1 MLIDE
6 LIEVVEKK
14 RKCEIDKADCNKDC
28 FTCDCALTVKQV
40 KEMYADI
47 QMRLKHEKWMQDKM
61 QDWDEEDGNGCC
73 TGRFY

>member
-47 QMRLKHEKWMQDKM
+47 QMRLKQEKWAKDKM
-61 QDWDEEDGNGCC
+61 ENWDEDDDV
-73 TGRFY
+73 RIKF

>member
-6 LIEVVEKK
+6 LIDVVEKK

-61 QDWDEEDGNGCC
+61 KEMRVEEVD
-73 TGRFY
+73 RYDRK

>member
-14 RKCEIDKADCNKDC
+14 RKSEIDKADCNKDC

-61 QDWDEEDGNGCC
+61 EEMRVEEVEEMRVEEVD
-73 TGRFY
+73 

>member
-14 RKCEIDKADCNKDC
+14 RKCEIDKADCKKDC
-28 FTCDCALTVKQV
+28 FTCECALTVKQV

-47 QMRLKHEKWMQDKM
+47 QTRLKHEKWMQDKM
-61 QDWDEEDGNGCC
+61 EEMRVEEVD
-73 TGRFY
+73 